1 MFAELLFIIG
11 LLDQRD
17 VNQQI
22 SATCWHLI
30 QVTRNEEPLCTA
42 VQTPRRLFKSS
53 ALYIAFALCRNFHR
67 TTSYFQSSEQLYEGI
82 NLFLI
87 LDFAWISLSMLMH
100 CRAVDTCFHMFSII
114 IMLLSEHY
122 LSLCFNLKNNQKCN
136 TASCKKKEK
145 KEVMQVY
152 LKFKQLVE
160 NSLLLRRNLWMI

>member
-1 MFAELLFIIG
+1 MELSNPALLKDLCWLMKTKLDLQPHSQLHISGFKVQFFFQLEALCVRRVALFHWS

-53 ALYIAFALCRNFHR
+53 ALYIAFALCKHSPR
-67 TTSYFQSSEQLYEGI
+67 TMSYFQSYEQLHEDI

-87 LDFAWISLSMLMH
+87 VDFTWISLSMLMH
-100 CRAVDTCFHMFSII
+100 CRAVDACFHMFSII
-114 IMLLSEHY
+114 IIIMLLSEH
-122 LSLCFNLKNNQKCN
+122 
-136 TASCKKKEK
+136 
-145 KEVMQVY
+145 
-152 LKFKQLVE
+152 
-160 NSLLLRRNLWMI
+160 